1 MPEEQKTTGKPIPI
15 DISKGWLPDFLP
27 NAMPVGGLLQALNL
41 YPYDEKYYPAL
52 NPVAYSSNTL
62 SGTPIGSVEYFSNDG
77 NYYVFCGTTTK
88 LYRLETTRSLADIT
102 RAAGAY
108 TASTTRWYFTKKGES
123 VIATN
128 YADVPQRLTG
138 MTATNFVALGGSPP
152 NAKFCLFFKGHL
164 ILAYLNDGTV
174 YPQKLIWSAYDS
186 IADFAQSL
194 TTGADSRNLED
205 ADGEIT
211 GLQALGSLLLVFH
224 RNSITIGWYSKSP
237 FTFSFDAMRV
247 RDKGAIEG
255 TPIVFGN
262 VCYFFDERDIYEMTA
277 DGGITPIGMGV
288 KNTLLEDL
296 DIENLHRITAGSD
309 ARRGVIYWSYP
320 SVSSDGTPDTI
331 LAYNPKLK
339 RFTKIS
345 LTHYG
350 IFTMHK
356 ASLDADSLDTMYPD
370 ADSVV
375 PEADSS
381 FWLDNSAIFACI
393 NSTSY
398 VSHFG
403 GDAMTWKIESS
414 EFSYDDKIIAV
425 LKIRPKVDQAPGNIS
440 VQVGSRFNENED
452 RSYSTAVNVDTY
464 GNAYPRKSGRYC
476 TALISGGL
484 CDGISSINAD
494 AIIIGSR

>member
-1 MPEEQKTTGKPIPI
+1 MPEERKSTGKPITI
-15 DISKGWLPDFLP
+15 DISKGWLPDYLP

-41 YPYDEKYYPAL
+41 CPYDEKYYPAL
-52 NPVAYSSNTL
+52 NPIAYSSNIL
-62 SGTPIGSVEYFSNDG
+62 SGVPIGNVEYFSNDG
-77 NYYVFCGTTTK
+77 NYYLFCGTTTK
-88 LYRLETTRSLADIT
+88 LYRLETSQSLADIT
-102 RAAGAY
+102 RVAGAY
-108 TASTTRWYFTKKGES
+108 TAATTRWYFTRKGES

-164 ILAYLNDGTV
+164 IFAYLNDGTV
-174 YPQKLIWSAYDS
+174 YPQKVIWSAWDS

-194 TTGADSRNLED
+194 STGAGSRNLED

-211 GLQALGSLLLVFH
+211 GLTALGSMLLIFH
-224 RNSITIGWYSKSP
+224 RNSITVGWYSGGQ
-237 FTFSFDAMRV
+237 FTFNLDSLRV

-255 TPIVFGN
+255 TIIVFGN
-262 VCYFFDERDIYEMTA
+262 VCYFFGERDIYEMTA
-277 DGGITPIGMGV
+277 DGIITSIGMGI
-288 KNTLLEDL
+288 KNTILEDL
-296 DIENLHRITAGSD
+296 DIDNFHRITSSSD

-320 SVSSDGTPDTI
+320 SISSDGTPDTL

-345 LTHYG
+345 LTHSG
-350 IFTMHK
+350 IFTIHK
-356 ASLDADSLDTMYPD
+356 IVLDADSMDTIYPD
-370 ADSVV
+370 ADIVV

-393 NSTSY
+393 NSGGY
-398 VSHFG
+398 VAHFG

-425 LKIRPKVDQAPGNIS
+425 LKVRPKVEQASGDIS
-440 VQVGSRFNENED
+440 VQIGARFNENED
-452 RSYSTAVNVDTY
+452 RSYSDAVNVDVY
-464 GNAYPRKSGRYC
+464 GSAYPRKAGRYC
-476 TALISGGL
+476 TALVSGGL
-484 CDGISSINAD
+484 CDGISSINAE
-494 AIIIGSR
+494 AVIIGSR